1 MNYAAQVVILLDWFT
16 HAHPDTLLERAEA
29 MREQLEN
36 GAIKFNV
43 REHWDLLQLIE
54 GRITLL
60 REYTARQDDKA
71 AA

>member
-1 MNYAAQVVILLDWFT
+1 MNHAAQVVILLDWFT
-16 HAHPDTLLERAEA
+16 HAHPDTLLERAES
-29 MREQLEN
+29 MRGRLEN
-36 GAIKFNV
+36 GEIKFNV

-60 REYTARQDDKA
+60 REFTADQNDQA